1 MKPKKKNAPKF
12 CEDCIHNEV
21 CKYKENI
28 EEKELE
34 EPLEINC
41 KYKQLIFK
49 YNMYPMDPFY
59 KVKYNSDTNT
69 AYSVC
74 KNCCYLVNGEC
85 KAPNNI
91 VGLPCQTITCTC
103 KA

>member
-1 MKPKKKNAPKF
+1 MEFKNNKPPKI
-12 CEDCIHNEV
+12 CEDCIHKEV

-28 EEKELE
+28 EEKKLE

-49 YNMYPMDPFY
+49 YNTSPMGPFY
-59 KVKYNSDTNT
+59 MNKTKWDSNSTTSYNP
-69 AYSVC
+69 C
-74 KNCCYLVNGEC
+74 KTCSYLIDGEC

-91 VGLPCQTITCTC
+91 IGLPCQTITCS
-103 KA
+103 